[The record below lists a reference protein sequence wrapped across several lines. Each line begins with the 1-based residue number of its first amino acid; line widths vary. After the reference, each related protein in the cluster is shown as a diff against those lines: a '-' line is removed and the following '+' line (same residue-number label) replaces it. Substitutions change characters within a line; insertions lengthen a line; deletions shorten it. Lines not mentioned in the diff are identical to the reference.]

1 MTTPIV
7 SVSVVSHLQANM
19 VKSLLFD
26 IELHCRSVPLEL
38 ILTLNLPEAL
48 PFDASSFSFPVRLLK
63 NGAALG
69 FSANHNQAFNLSS
82 GQYFCVLNPDIRLH
96 NDPFPVLLSG
106 LRDPGVGVVAPLVL
120 GPDGTL
126 EDSVRHFP
134 SPLKIVCKLLGRCK
148 GSDYVVG
155 DAPVRPDW
163 AAGMFLMFPR
173 AIFEKLNGF
182 DQRYFLYYEDVD
194 ICARLKLLGKDVLV
208 CPHAKVVHRAHRG
221 SHRQLRY
228 LRWHLASMLHF
239 FLSSVY
245 LRLLWRK
252 CLQWH
257 PTHQHS
263 PK

>member
-1 MTTPIV
+1 MV
-7 SVSVVSHLQANM
+7 AELLNDLNHWCGSHRCE
-19 VKSLLFD
+19 V
-26 IELHCRSVPLEL
+26 
-38 ILTLNLPEAL
+38 ILTLNVPETVFFNLAGY
-48 PFDASSFSFPVRLLK
+48 SFPIVMHA
-63 NGAALG
+63 NPHPMG
-69 FSANHNQAFNLSS
+69 FGANHNQAFKLSS
-82 GQYFCVLNPDIRLH
+82 GQYFCVLNPDIRLDS
-96 NDPFPVLLSG
+96 DPFPALLSG

-194 ICARLKLLGKDVLV
+194 ICARLKLLGQDVLV
-208 CPHAKVVHRAHRG
+208 CPQAKVVHHAHRG

-245 LRLLWRK
+245 WRLLWHK
-252 CLQWH
+252 CLREL
-257 PTHQHS
+257 PSHQPS